1 MDLERAKQ
9 TFFEEAREL
18 LAEMEQGILNH
29 EMLPPSQRQ
38 EAMNALFRAIHTI
51 KGSAGLFGFEA
62 IVGFTHRVE
71 SVLDRLRGGEL
82 AMDEKLVNLLLACRD
97 FVEMQ
102 VEMLAQGEDVDPAEG
117 QALVEQ
123 LAPYEHA
130 APAGQAPTPVHALET
145 VEASGN
151 GTWHLSLRF
160 AKDILANGMD
170 PASFLRYL
178 GTLGRIVHVVT
189 LLDPL
194 PGLDEMD
201 PEACYLG
208 FEVALETQADKAAI
222 EGVFEFVLAGSHIR
236 ILPPRSKVAEY
247 IELIQSLPEDPLR
260 LGDIL
265 VRCGALTQHELEEG
279 LAIQQAAAEQAGPNR
294 PAKRLGEVL
303 VEERDVPAPVVQ
315 AALTKQKV
323 SEEKR
328 REARFIKV
336 EAARL
341 DHLIDL
347 VGELVIAGASANLM
361 ARKSRSGELVE
372 ATQHISNLIE
382 QIRGGALS
390 MRMVQVGDVFARF
403 PRVVRDLSQEL
414 DKDIDLHISGADTEL
429 DKSMVEKLTD
439 PLTHLVRNAIDHGIE
454 RMEVRREKGKPER
467 GNLWLNAYHE
477 SGSIV
482 IEVSD
487 DGAGLDKDRILSKA
501 LERGLVQ
508 PDQALSDQEI
518 FRMIFEPGFST
529 VAQVTNLS
537 GRGVGMDV
545 VRRNIDA
552 LRGTI
557 EIDSEAGQGATFR
570 LRLPLTLAIIDGFL
584 VESAGRVFVVPLDM
598 ILECVAQE
606 AETGARRG
614 GYVNLRGEVL
624 PLVRLRDLFGFPG
637 APPAREN
644 VVVVS
649 SGEQKAGLVV
659 DVLHGEFQ
667 TVIKPLGQLFSG
679 LKSVSGSTI
688 LGSGQV
694 ALILD
699 VPSLIREACSH
710 EHSAVG
716 EAFPH

>member
-9 TFFEEAREL
+9 VFFEEAREL

-29 EMLPPSQRQ
+29 ETLPPGERQ
-38 EAMNALFRAIHTI
+38 EAMNSLFRAIHTI

-62 IVGFTHRVE
+62 IVGFAHRVE
-71 SVLDRLRGGEL
+71 SVLDRLREGDL
-82 AMDEKLVNLLLACRD
+82 VMDENLVSLLLACRD

-102 VEMLAQGEDVDPAEG
+102 IELLAQGRDVAPIAD
-117 QALVEQ
+117 QALIQ
-123 LAPYEHA
+123 QIAPYEQN
-130 APAGQAPTPVHALET
+130 APEATSSQSVPGK
-145 VEASGN
+145 VEISEK

-178 GTLGRIVHVVT
+178 STLGRIVHVVAIQ
-189 LLDPL
+189 DGL
-194 PGLDEMD
+194 PPLDEMD

-208 FEVALETQADKAAI
+208 FEVAFETEADKTAI
-222 EGVFEFVLAGSHIR
+222 ESVFEFVLAGSHIR
-236 ILPPRSKVAEY
+236 IFPPRSKVAEY
-247 IELIQSLPEDPLR
+247 LELIQSLPEDALR
-260 LGDIL
+260 VGDIL
-265 VRCGALTQHELEEG
+265 VRCGAVTQRELEEG
-279 LAIQQAAAEQAGPNR
+279 LALQQAVAEKTGGP
-294 PAKRLGEVL
+294 PKRLGEVL
-303 VEERDVPAPVVQ
+303 VEEEQVSATVVQ

-323 SEEKR
+323 TDEKR

-361 ARKSRSGELVE
+361 ARQSRASELVE
-372 ATQHISNLIE
+372 ATQHISSLIE

-390 MRMVQVGDVFARF
+390 MRMVQVGDVFSRF

-414 DKDIDLHISGADTEL
+414 QKEIDLHISGAETDL

-454 RMEVRREKGKPER
+454 RMDARREKGKPER

-477 SGSIV
+477 SGSVV
-482 IEVSD
+482 IEVAD
-487 DGAGLDKDRILSKA
+487 DGGGLDKDRILAKA

-508 PDQALSDQEI
+508 PDQTLSEQEI
-518 FRMIFEPGFST
+518 FRLIFEPGFST

-545 VRRNIDA
+545 VRRNIDG
-552 LRGTI
+552 LRGHI
-557 EIDSEAGQGATFR
+557 EIDSEPGQGTTFR

-584 VESAGRVFVVPLDM
+584 VEVAGRVFVVPLDM

-606 AETGARRG
+606 SQVGARRG
-614 GYVNLRGEVL
+614 G
-624 PLVRLRDLFGFPG
+624 
-637 APPAREN
+637 
-644 VVVVS
+644 
-649 SGEQKAGLVV
+649 
-659 DVLHGEFQ
+659 
-667 TVIKPLGQLFSG
+667 
-679 LKSVSGSTI
+679 
-688 LGSGQV
+688 
-694 ALILD
+694 
-699 VPSLIREACSH
+699 
-710 EHSAVG
+710 
-716 EAFPH
+716 